1 MTNKYWSHLKRK
13 TSRIKIKLDV
23 SLKFPIMFKS
33 SAWVR
38 ILNLLSSSCVISA
51 ILIGYVVGGFNV
63 VSQFSIEL
71 FLCFEQGAYLYKI
84 YLYRF
89 SLKHKLSSS
98 NARSTVVII
107 ISYIYLFNH
116 LQPEHFWAVFTF
128 HNAIFLYNPC
138 SSPIEPFIC
147 YEQPST

>member
-1 MTNKYWSHLKRK
+1 MYNCTYLVFVNFWHVISAYKSKSKSKYGSQIGGGVVREGGYYLYIAHNDEQILVTFKKK

-63 VSQFSIEL
+63 VSQI
-71 FLCFEQGAYLYKI
+71 
-84 YLYRF
+84 
-89 SLKHKLSSS
+89 
-98 NARSTVVII
+98 
-107 ISYIYLFNH
+107 FN
-116 LQPEHFWAVFTF
+116 
-128 HNAIFLYNPC
+128 
-138 SSPIEPFIC
+138 
-147 YEQPST
+147 